1 MNNGLFLETDC
12 SPNEM
17 VSIVRVL
24 MDKCN
29 MDYDNIELY
38 YEEPESDVVITDNYQ
53 TVETVVSEEEPLAEG
68 VQDYIVQ
75 VLEKLNIPY
84 VDHRNNNGCLWI
96 IGDRRIS
103 PVFEDFYEYSVVFH
117 YKEDGGRA
125 TKGEPAWWTKD
136 VMDF

>member
-1 MNNGLFLETDC
+1 MVGYHLVGIGKVVLTGIAGISKFGKPIELNNGLFLETDC

-53 TVETVVSEEEPLAEG
+53 
-68 VQDYIVQ
+68 
-75 VLEKLNIPY
+75 KL
-84 VDHRNNNGCLWI
+84 LFLKK
-96 IGDRRIS
+96 S
-103 PVFEDFYEYSVVFH
+103 L
-117 YKEDGGRA
+117 
-125 TKGEPAWWTKD
+125 
-136 VMDF
+136 